1 VYKQGGC
8 SQELLELQ
16 EHCFALISE
25 PEGCILV
32 HKLVQGL
39 SNVSVVLDEPPIE
52 VTEP

>member
-1 VYKQGGC
+1 MCKQRGY

-25 PEGCILV
+25 LEGCILV

-39 SNVSVVLDEPPIE
+39 SNASIVLDEPLIE